1 MCWIFS
7 KIIEY
12 ARDKK
17 DFYWTFSVIC
27 KLYYLNSSAIESNY
41 ISDNDL
47 IILFNHNDLII
58 IKFSVEFPHSSCV
71 YTDLAYQWASVLS
84 FASEC
89 KDVTC
94 LVQAILVIH
103 NLRFE
108 APLVEQISEV
118 CSDRKS
124 IAERLL
130 WEGFFFSFLWL

>member
-1 MCWIFS
+1 M
-7 KIIEY
+7 
-12 ARDKK
+12 
-17 DFYWTFSVIC
+17 
-27 KLYYLNSSAIESNY
+27 
-41 ISDNDL
+41 
-47 IILFNHNDLII
+47 
-58 IKFSVEFPHSSCV
+58 EFAHSSCV

-130 WEGFFFSFLWL
+130 WEGFLFFSVVIVIAKIAQNCQVLSSAVILT